1 MIKMIGVDHTIASLD
16 VRCIF
21 AYRKSDMP
29 KMMRFVKDKV
39 DAAGIVLLST
49 CNRMELW
56 VSVDNG
62 DIDLVGAL
70 CDEREVRRELYEEYF
85 VHREGDEAIEH
96 LMWMTGGLKSAI
108 IAEDQIL
115 TQVKDAIDFARQERM
130 SDSVL
135 DVLFR
140 TAVTAGK
147 KIKTEVVFHRA
158 DTSAIDQALHFME
171 KNNFSVEGKKCLVI
185 GNGEYGKLV
194 SNTLVA
200 NGADVTVT
208 IRQYHSGQVIIPK
221 GCKTI
226 QYGDKY
232 TVFPETELVV
242 SATTS
247 PNYTLFYDKV
257 KECNITHKMILID
270 LAVPRDIDPEINKL
284 ENFTLFDIDDFKTSM
299 NPENAEAFKQAELI
313 IAEKIEEFHCWYDYR
328 DTIPL
333 IGKIKERSVEDVNS
347 RVEKTIRKLEP
358 DEKAQK
364 AILDRVDDAT
374 GKVIA
379 NIFYKLRDT
388 LDEGTY
394 RRCIRAVWENGDE

>member
-1 MIKMIGVDHTIASLD
+1 MIKMIGVDHTMAPLD

-29 KMMRFVKDKV
+29 EMMRFVKDKV
-39 DAAGIVLLST
+39 DASGIVLLST

-62 DIDLVGAL
+62 DIDLIGAL
-70 CDEREVRRELYEEYF
+70 CEEREVDRKLYEEYF
-85 VHREGDEAIEH
+85 IQRENDEAIEH
-96 LMWMTGGLKSAI
+96 LMWMTSGLKSAI

-115 TQVKDAIDFARQERM
+115 TQVKDAIDFSRQERV
-130 SDSVL
+130 SDSAL

-140 TAVTAGK
+140 TAITAAK
-147 KIKTEVVFHRA
+147 KVKTEVVFHRA

-185 GNGEYGKLV
+185 GNGEYGRLV

-208 IRQYHSGQVIIPK
+208 IRQYHSGQVLIPK

-232 TVFPETELVV
+232 EIFPQADLVV

-257 KECNITHKMILID
+257 KECNVDHKMILID
-270 LAVPRDIDPEINKL
+270 LAVPRDIDPEIKTL
-284 ENFTLFDIDDFKTSM
+284 ENFTLFDIDDFKTSIS
-299 NPENAEAFKQAELI
+299 PENKEAYAQAEVI
-313 IAEKIEEFHCWYDYR
+313 IKEKIEEFHCWFDTR

-333 IGKIKERSVEDVNS
+333 IGKIRDRSIDDINA
-347 RVEKTIRKLEP
+347 RVDKALRKMEP
-358 DEKAQK
+358 DKQTHK
-364 AILDRVDDAT
+364 AIIDRMDDAA

-388 LDEGTY
+388 LDEETY
-394 RRCIRAVWENGDE
+394 RKCIRAVWENEDD